1 MLDRVVDVLD
11 AHLQRPGC
19 GRHLQLHAALPVGD
33 GAPGAAGRVADRD
46 GRACDRRV
54 RAGRVE
60 VDFSELRN
68 RRISDNQVCDV
79 IVHLKRNFVKAH
91 AAASEP
97 AAALDLVLDKVE
109 HQVAR
114 IKEKRVT
121 RTHAHRRNRA
131 ATGEDGALSAP
142 DGGIEAEDDD
152 DVGIVNRIVKTKR
165 STMKPMGPE
174 EAALQMDLLGH
185 EFFLFTNAENGHAA
199 VLYRR
204 RDGNL
209 GLIETTG

>member
-1 MLDRVVDVLD
+1 MDIVVRGKNVDVPPRLRKL
-11 AHLQRPGC
+11 AREK
-19 GRHLQLHAALPVGD
+19 
-33 GAPGAAGRVADRD
+33 
-46 GRACDRRV
+46 V
-54 RAGRVE
+54 RKISKFTHDAGRVE
-60 VDFSELRN
+60 VEFSELRN
-68 RRISDNQVCDV
+68 RRVSDNQVCDV
-79 IVHLKRNFVKAH
+79 IVHLKGNFVKAH

-121 RTHAHRRNRA
+121 RTHAPRRSRSA
-131 ATGEDGALSAP
+131 SGDADVLSVP
-142 DGGIEAEDDD
+142 DASIDVDDD
-152 DVGIVNRIVKTKR
+152 DDGIVNRIVKTKR
-165 STMKPMGPE
+165 LTMKPMGPE
-174 EAALQMDLLGH
+174 EAALQMELLGH
-185 EFFLFTNAENGHAA
+185 DFFLFTNAENGHAA

>member
-1 MLDRVVDVLD
+1 MDIVVRGKNVDVPPRLRKLAREKIRKISRFTHD
-11 AHLQRPGC
+11 
-19 GRHLQLHAALPVGD
+19 
-33 GAPGAAGRVADRD
+33 
-46 GRACDRRV
+46 
-54 RAGRVE
+54 AGRVE

-68 RRISDNQVCDV
+68 RRVADNQVCDV

-114 IKEKRVT
+114 IKEKRVS
-121 RTHAHRRNRA
+121 RTHAPRRNRDASSA
-131 ATGEDGALSAP
+131 ANALSAP
-142 DGGIEAEDDD
+142 DGGIDADDD
-152 DVGIVNRIVKTKR
+152 DDDAGIVNRIVKTKR
-165 STMKPMGPE
+165 LTMKPMGPE

-185 EFFLFTNAENGHAA
+185 DFFLFTNSENGHAA

>member
-1 MLDRVVDVLD
+1 MDIVVRGKNVEVSPRLRKLAREKIRKISRFTHD
-11 AHLQRPGC
+11 
-19 GRHLQLHAALPVGD
+19 
-33 GAPGAAGRVADRD
+33 
-46 GRACDRRV
+46 
-54 RAGRVE
+54 AGRVE

-68 RRISDNQVCDV
+68 RRVTDNQVCDV

-97 AAALDLVLDKVE
+97 AAALDLVVDKVE

-121 RTHAHRRNRA
+121 RTHAPRRNRVA
-131 ATGEDGALSAP
+131 SNDADVLPPPAGNVEVD
-142 DGGIEAEDDD
+142 EDDD
-152 DVGIVNRIVKTKR
+152 EDGILDRIVKTKR
-165 STMKPMGPE
+165 LTMKPMGPE

-185 EFFLFTNAENGHAA
+185 DFFLFTNAENGHAA

>member
-1 MLDRVVDVLD
+1 MDIVVRGKNVEVPARLRKL
-11 AHLQRPGC
+11 A
-19 GRHLQLHAALPVGD
+19 
-33 GAPGAAGRVADRD
+33 
-46 GRACDRRV
+46 RAKV
-54 RAGRVE
+54 RKISRFTHDAGRVE

-68 RRISDNQVCDV
+68 RRVAANQVCDV

-91 AAASEP
+91 AAATEP

-121 RTHAHRRNRA
+121 RTHAARRGRA
-131 ATGEDGALSAP
+131 AGNDAGASLVDGDDGEELDAAS
-142 DGGIEAEDDD
+142 
-152 DVGIVNRIVKTKR
+152 RIVTTKR
-165 STMKPMGPE
+165 LTTKPMGPE

-185 EFFLFTNAENGHAA
+185 DFFLFTNSENGHAA

>member
-1 MLDRVVDVLD
+1 MDIVVRGKNVDVPPRLRKL
-11 AHLQRPGC
+11 AREKI
-19 GRHLQLHAALPVGD
+19 
-33 GAPGAAGRVADRD
+33 
-46 GRACDRRV
+46 RRIS
-54 RAGRVE
+54 RFTHDAGRVE

-68 RRISDNQVCDV
+68 RRVTDNQVCDV

-91 AAASEP
+91 AAAPEP

-114 IKEKRVT
+114 IKEKRVS
-121 RTHAHRRNRA
+121 RTHAARRNRVRA
-131 ATGEDGALSAP
+131 GDSDTAVASDGDVES
-142 DGGIEAEDDD
+142 DDD
-152 DVGIVNRIVKTKR
+152 ELGVVSRIVKSKR
-165 STMKPMGPE
+165 LTMKPMGPE
-174 EAALQMDLLGH
+174 EAALQMELLGH
-185 EFFLFTNAENGHAA
+185 DFFLFTNAENGHAA

>member
-1 MLDRVVDVLD
+1 MDIVVRGKNVDVPPRLRKL
-11 AHLQRPGC
+11 AREK
-19 GRHLQLHAALPVGD
+19 
-33 GAPGAAGRVADRD
+33 
-46 GRACDRRV
+46 V
-54 RAGRVE
+54 RKISKFTHDAGRVE
-60 VDFSELRN
+60 VEFSELRN
-68 RRISDNQVCDV
+68 RRVSDNQVCDV
-79 IVHLKRNFVKAH
+79 IVHLKGNFVKAH

-121 RTHAHRRNRA
+121 RTHAPRRNRA
-131 ATGEDGALSAP
+131 AAVDADVLSAP
-142 DGGIEAEDDD
+142 AGNVEVDEDDD
-152 DVGIVNRIVKTKR
+152 DDGILNRIVKTKR
-165 STMKPMGPE
+165 LTMKPMGPE

-185 EFFLFTNAENGHAA
+185 DFFLFTNAENGHAA

>member
-1 MLDRVVDVLD
+1 MDIVVRGKNVDVPPRLRKL
-11 AHLQRPGC
+11 AREK
-19 GRHLQLHAALPVGD
+19 
-33 GAPGAAGRVADRD
+33 
-46 GRACDRRV
+46 V
-54 RAGRVE
+54 RKISRFTHDAGRVE

-68 RRISDNQVCDV
+68 RRVSDNQVCDV

-109 HQVAR
+109 HQVSR
-114 IKEKRVT
+114 IKEKRVS
-121 RTHAHRRNRA
+121 RTHAPRRNRA
-131 ATGEDGALSAP
+131 PSGGPGAVAPP
-142 DGGIEAEDDD
+142 DGDIDIDSDDSDDD
-152 DVGIVNRIVKTKR
+152 DTGVVNRIVNTKR
-165 STMKPMGPE
+165 LTMKPMGPE
-174 EAALQMDLLGH
+174 EAALQMELLGH
-185 EFFLFTNAENGHAA
+185 DFFLFTNAENGHAA

>member
-1 MLDRVVDVLD
+1 MDIVVRGKNVDVPPRLRKL
-11 AHLQRPGC
+11 AREK
-19 GRHLQLHAALPVGD
+19 
-33 GAPGAAGRVADRD
+33 
-46 GRACDRRV
+46 V
-54 RAGRVE
+54 RKISRFTHDAGRVE
-60 VDFSELRN
+60 VEFSELRN
-68 RRISDNQVCDV
+68 RRVADNQVCDV

-91 AAASEP
+91 AAAAEP

-121 RTHAHRRNRA
+121 RTHAARRARPA
-131 ATGEDGALSAP
+131 ADTGEVSLADG
-142 DGGIEAEDDD
+142 DVERDDELD
-152 DVGIVNRIVKTKR
+152 AASRIVTTKR
-165 STMKPMGPE
+165 FTTKPMGPE

-185 EFFLFTNAENGHAA
+185 DFFLFTNAENGHAA

>member
-1 MLDRVVDVLD
+1 MDIVVRGKNVEVSPRLRKLAREKIRKISRFTHD
-11 AHLQRPGC
+11 
-19 GRHLQLHAALPVGD
+19 
-33 GAPGAAGRVADRD
+33 
-46 GRACDRRV
+46 
-54 RAGRVE
+54 AGRVE

-68 RRISDNQVCDV
+68 RRVADNQVCDV

-97 AAALDLVLDKVE
+97 AAALDLVVDKVE

-114 IKEKRVT
+114 IKEKRVA
-121 RTHAHRRNRA
+121 RTHAARRSRA
-131 ATGEDGALSAP
+131 APGDSDGLGPA
-142 DGGIEAEDDD
+142 G
-152 DVGIVNRIVKTKR
+152 RIVERKR
-165 STMKPMGPE
+165 LAMKPMRPE

-185 EFFLFTNAENGHAA
+185 DFFLFTNAENGHAA

-209 GLIETTG
+209 GVIETTG

>member
-1 MLDRVVDVLD
+1 MDIVVRGKNIEVPPRLRKL
-11 AHLQRPGC
+11 AREK
-19 GRHLQLHAALPVGD
+19 
-33 GAPGAAGRVADRD
+33 
-46 GRACDRRV
+46 V
-54 RAGRVE
+54 RKISRFTHDAGRVE

-68 RRISDNQVCDV
+68 RRVSDNQVCDV

-114 IKEKRVT
+114 IKEKRVSRT
-121 RTHAHRRNRA
+121 THAPRRNRDA
-131 ATGEDGALSAP
+131 SSGANALSAP
-142 DGGIEAEDDD
+142 DSGIDADDD
-152 DVGIVNRIVKTKR
+152 DDAGIVNRIVKTKR
-165 STMKPMGPE
+165 LTMKPMGPE

-185 EFFLFTNAENGHAA
+185 DFFLFTNSENGQAA

>member
-1 MLDRVVDVLD
+1 MDIVVRGKNVDVPPRL
-11 AHLQRPGC
+11 RK
-19 GRHLQLHAALPVGD
+19 HA
-33 GAPGAAGRVADRD
+33 REK
-46 GRACDRRV
+46 V
-54 RAGRVE
+54 RKISRFTHDAGRVE
-60 VDFSELRN
+60 VEFSELRN
-68 RRISDNQVCDV
+68 RRVSDNQVCEV

-91 AAASEP
+91 AAASDP
-97 AAALDLVLDKVE
+97 AAALDMVLDKVE

-114 IKEKRVT
+114 IKEKRVA

-131 ATGEDGALSAP
+131 ASGDVDVLSAP
-142 DGGIEAEDDD
+142 DGTIEGDEDDD
-152 DVGIVNRIVKTKR
+152 DDGGIVNRIVKTKR
-165 STMKPMGPE
+165 LTMKPMGPE

-185 EFFLFTNAENGHAA
+185 DFFLFTNAENGHAA

>member
-1 MLDRVVDVLD
+1 MDIVVRGKNVDVPPRLRKL
-11 AHLQRPGC
+11 AREKVRKIARFTH
-19 GRHLQLHAALPVGD
+19 D
-33 GAPGAAGRVADRD
+33 G
-46 GRACDRRV
+46 
-54 RAGRVE
+54 GRVE
-60 VDFSELRN
+60 VEFSELRN
-68 RRISDNQVCDV
+68 RRVSDNQVCEV

-91 AAASEP
+91 AAASDP

-121 RTHAHRRNRA
+121 RTHAPRRNRA
-131 ATGEDGALSAP
+131 ASGGADVLSAP
-142 DGGIEAEDDD
+142 NGNPEVADDD
-152 DVGIVNRIVKTKR
+152 DDDDDAGIVQRIVKTKR
-165 STMKPMGPE
+165 LTMKPMGPE

-185 EFFLFTNAENGHAA
+185 DFFLFTNAENGHAA

>member
-1 MLDRVVDVLD
+1 MDIVVRGKNVDVPPRLRKI
-11 AHLQRPGC
+11 AREK
-19 GRHLQLHAALPVGD
+19 
-33 GAPGAAGRVADRD
+33 
-46 GRACDRRV
+46 V
-54 RAGRVE
+54 RKISRYTHDAGRVE

-68 RRISDNQVCDV
+68 RRVADNQVCDV

-91 AAASEP
+91 AAATEP
-97 AAALDLVLDKVE
+97 VAALDMVLDKVE

-121 RTHAHRRNRA
+121 RTHAARRGRSPGGDA
-131 ATGEDGALSAP
+131 GGASATDGDVDS
-142 DGGIEAEDDD
+142 EDDELD
-152 DVGIVNRIVKTKR
+152 AAARIVETKQL
-165 STMKPMGPE
+165 TTKPMGPE

-185 EFFLFTNAENGHAA
+185 DFFLFTNAENGHAA

>member
-1 MLDRVVDVLD
+1 MDIVVRGKNVDVSPRLRKLAREKIRKIARFTHD
-11 AHLQRPGC
+11 
-19 GRHLQLHAALPVGD
+19 
-33 GAPGAAGRVADRD
+33 
-46 GRACDRRV
+46 
-54 RAGRVE
+54 AGRVE

-68 RRISDNQVCDV
+68 RRVADNQVCDV

-97 AAALDLVLDKVE
+97 AAALDLVVDKVE

-114 IKEKRVT
+114 IKEKRVA
-121 RTHAHRRNRA
+121 RTHAARRSRA
-131 ATGEDGALSAP
+131 APGDSDAASAARV
-142 DGGIEAEDDD
+142 DVEADDD
-152 DVGIVNRIVKTKR
+152 DGFGPADRIVERKR
-165 STMKPMGPE
+165 LAMKPMRPE

-185 EFFLFTNAENGHAA
+185 DFFLFTNAENGHAA

-209 GLIETTG
+209 GVIETTG

>member
-1 MLDRVVDVLD
+1 MDIVVRGKNVDVPPRLRKL
-11 AHLQRPGC
+11 AREK
-19 GRHLQLHAALPVGD
+19 
-33 GAPGAAGRVADRD
+33 
-46 GRACDRRV
+46 V
-54 RAGRVE
+54 RKISRFTHDAGRVE

-68 RRISDNQVCDV
+68 RRVAENQVCDV
-79 IVHLKRNFVKAH
+79 LVHLKRNFVKAR
-91 AAASEP
+91 AAAAEP

-121 RTHAHRRNRA
+121 RTHTARRGRA
-131 ATGEDGALSAP
+131 AGDE
-142 DGGIEAEDDD
+142 GGIASVGDGDLDRDDEEL
-152 DVGIVNRIVKTKR
+152 GAAARIVTTKR
-165 STMKPMGPE
+165 LTTKPMGPE
-174 EAALQMDLLGH
+174 EAALQMELLGH
-185 EFFLFTNAENGHAA
+185 DFFLFTNAENGHAA

>member
-1 MLDRVVDVLD
+1 MDIVVRGKNVEVSPRLRKLAQEKIRKISRFTHD
-11 AHLQRPGC
+11 
-19 GRHLQLHAALPVGD
+19 
-33 GAPGAAGRVADRD
+33 
-46 GRACDRRV
+46 
-54 RAGRVE
+54 AGRVE

-68 RRISDNQVCDV
+68 RRVADNHVCDV

-97 AAALDLVLDKVE
+97 AAALDLVVDKVE

-114 IKEKRVT
+114 IKEKRVA
-121 RTHAHRRNRA
+121 RTHAARRSRA
-131 ATGEDGALSAP
+131 SP
-142 DGGIEAEDDD
+142 DESEAVSISEVDVEADDD
-152 DVGIVNRIVKTKR
+152 DGLGPADRIVERKR
-165 STMKPMGPE
+165 MAMKPMRPE

-185 EFFLFTNAENGHAA
+185 DFFLFTNAENGHAA

-209 GLIETTG
+209 GVIETTG

>member
-1 MLDRVVDVLD
+1 MDIVVRGKNVDVPPRLRKL
-11 AHLQRPGC
+11 AREK
-19 GRHLQLHAALPVGD
+19 
-33 GAPGAAGRVADRD
+33 
-46 GRACDRRV
+46 V
-54 RAGRVE
+54 RKISRFTHDAGRVE
-60 VDFSELRN
+60 VEFSELRN
-68 RRISDNQVCDV
+68 RRVSDNQVCEV

-91 AAASEP
+91 AAASEL

-121 RTHAHRRNRA
+121 RTHAPRRNRA
-131 ATGEDGALSAP
+131 ASGDVDVLSAP
-142 DGGIEAEDDD
+142 HRSDAGDDD
-152 DVGIVNRIVKTKR
+152 DDEDAGIVNRIVKTKR
-165 STMKPMGPE
+165 LTMKPMVPE

-185 EFFLFTNAENGHAA
+185 DFFLFTNAENGHAA